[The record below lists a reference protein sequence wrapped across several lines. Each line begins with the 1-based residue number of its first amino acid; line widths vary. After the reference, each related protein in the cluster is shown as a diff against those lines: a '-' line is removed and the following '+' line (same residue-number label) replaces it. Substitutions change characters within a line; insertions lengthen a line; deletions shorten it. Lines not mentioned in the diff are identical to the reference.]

1 MKVFTL
7 VALFVGGCVSLFGL
21 AGCGGG
27 SSSAGNAV
35 SSITVTPATGGIDTG
50 TTQQF
55 TATAVDANGMTMT
68 GVTFTWSS
76 SNTAAATISSAGL
89 ASAVAAGTTNITAS
103 GQGVTSPAMA
113 LTVSQAT
120 AVTGT
125 AAQGSPI
132 AGATV
137 TLKDSNGTTRTAT
150 SSSDGTYSI
159 RSTGLTP
166 PFLLQVQLAGGEKLY
181 SVSADASADAT
192 INVTP
197 LTDTIVRAWYG
208 VQATPV
214 SADAAFA
221 DPGANSPPSPTNV
234 ESLAGIV
241 QNVVQNFLNESSVP
255 SSFNLISST
264 FKADGTGFDKAL
276 DQVGP
281 ATVSSNA
288 DTIAITA
295 TDGTVS
301 QSSTLTLA
309 NGTVTVATTTTG
321 GTGGASSSSATSTAV
336 AVTAAQESAQAAI
349 ADLLTNFAGTINA
362 KGASLAASDLQ
373 PYTDPNLLNEG
384 LNQAQFLADLVNE
397 FAGSSGRT
405 ANLSIVRLKTLDMTN
420 NVADAIIQLAVTQ
433 GSQTRN
439 QTTEFFFRNV
449 GGNWL
454 VSGDQRMASVNLA
467 AQYSTQILPPC
478 PNSCPMEPAQGLVL
492 SSNVEVPNA
501 AGGGLGLA
509 SPPTLSGGLGGL
521 LDNSLYTDSGQDT
534 SSSPP
539 EELYYFAYPP
549 SSTSAALDPSK
560 LPAGTPFT
568 ITLTPATGSAVSY
581 TLPLNSW
588 TTDPVTLTAPTST
601 ALAGANLG
609 AALDVSWTLP
619 TTYAIAEIKLTATGQ
634 ETTNGSGP
642 ECVFDQSTANWPV
655 VGNTSTTATIHL
667 PTTCPDGQAIVTVGL
682 NVTTVGA
689 NGEQSSALILMQ

>member
-1 MKVFTL
+1 MKVFKL
-7 VALFVGGCVSLFGL
+7 VAILLGGCTSLFAL

-27 SSSAGNAV
+27 GSASSTV

-55 TATAVDANGMTMT
+55 TATAVDANGKTMT

-89 ASAVAAGTTNITAS
+89 ASAVAAGTANITAS
-103 GQGVTSPAMA
+103 GQGVTSTAVA

-137 TLKDSNGTTRTAT
+137 TLKDSQGTTRTAT
-150 SSSDGTYSI
+150 SGGDGTFSI

-166 PFLLQVQLAGGEKLY
+166 PYLLQVQLAGGGKLY
-181 SVSADASADAT
+181 SVSADANADAT

-221 DPGANSPPSPTNV
+221 DPGANAPPLPSNV
-234 ESLAGIV
+234 QSLAGIV
-241 QNVVQNFLNESSVP
+241 QSVVQNFLNNSSIP
-255 SSFNLISST
+255 PSFNFISST
-264 FKADGTGFDKAL
+264 FKADGTGFDRAL

-281 ATVSSNA
+281 ATVSSSANE
-288 DTIAITA
+288 IAITP
-295 TDGTVS
+295 TNGTVS

-321 GTGGASSSSATSTAV
+321 GTGGASSSSVTSTAV

-349 ADLLTNFAGTINA
+349 ATLLANFAGTINA
-362 KGASLAASDLQ
+362 KDASLAASDLQ
-373 PYTDPNLLNEG
+373 AYTDPDLLNEG
-384 LNQAQFLADLVNE
+384 LNQTQFLAGLANE

-405 ANLSIVRLKTLDMTN
+405 ANLSIVRLKTLDTTN
-420 NVADAIIQLAVTQ
+420 NVADAIIQLSVAQ

-439 QTTEFFFRNV
+439 ETKEFFFKNV

-454 VSGDQRMASVNLA
+454 VSGDQRIASVDLA

-478 PNSCPMEPAQGLVL
+478 PNNCPMEPAQGLVL
-492 SSNVEVPNA
+492 SSNIGVPNA

-509 SPPTLSGGLGGL
+509 SPPTISGGIGGL
-521 LDNSLYTDSGQDT
+521 SNNSVYTDSGQDT
-534 SSSPP
+534 SSSPL

-549 SSTSAALDPSK
+549 SSTSAALDPNS

-601 ALAGANLG
+601 TLADANLG
-609 AALDVSWTLP
+609 GSLDVSWTLP
-619 TTYAIAEIKLTATGQ
+619 TTYAIAEVKLIAIGA
-634 ETTNGSGP
+634 ETTTSGGP
-642 ECVFDQSTANWPV
+642 ECIFDQSTPNWPV
-655 VGNTSTTATIHL
+655 VGNTSTTATISL
-667 PTTCPDGQAIVTVGL
+667 PTTCPDGNSIVTVNI
-682 NVTTVGA
+682 NVTTVGV